1 MFAAIE
7 ERELVQITHSIQV
20 ERAPSPAMSQGE
32 DCAVGG
38 GGTVPVI
45 TAFVEGDVAAL
56 DTAFQDQTAEQ
67 AQEDCGVSLPP
78 AVDQQQHQDDPAQ
91 PGLEAPATSS
101 DAEPAMR
108 LENLRRFESL
118 CSALLRPVNGS
129 RLPVLSAGATCAELA
144 HALRE
149 QLGPA
154 VLGDVEDGRDAW
166 QRLADLLAAASG
178 VPVTA
183 TLAEK
188 FFPPRLDRPHIPK
201 DVPDYV
207 ALHTAGESRLQIPDC
222 MALWEGLYVGCGG
235 STPALKLP
243 SRLTTRV
250 PPPPLL
256 CRPLPLHLAA
266 STGPT
271 AGSGRQQPAVRGAAA

>member
-1 MFAAIE
+1 M
-7 ERELVQITHSIQV
+7 QITHSILA
-20 ERAPSPAMSQGE
+20 ERAPSPAMSQGA

-38 GGTVPVI
+38 GGTVPL
-45 TAFVEGDVAAL
+45 VEGDVAAL
-56 DTAFQDQTAEQ
+56 DTAFEEEQTAEQ
-67 AQEDCGVSLPP
+67 AQEDSEISLPP
-78 AVDQQQHQDDPAQ
+78 AVDHQQHQDSPEQ

-101 DAEPAMR
+101 DAEAAMR

-118 CSALLRPVNGS
+118 CSALLRPVNGP
-129 RLPVLSAGATCAELA
+129 RLPFLSVGATCTELA

-166 QRLADLLAAASG
+166 QRLAHLLAAASG

-222 MALWEGLYVGCGG
+222 MAPWQGLYVMCGG
-235 STPALKLP
+235 STPVLKIP

-250 PPPPLL
+250 PPLPLL

-266 STGPT
+266 ATGPP
-271 AGSGRQQPAVRGAAA
+271 AGSGRQQPAVRRAAA